1 MLRKRRGSE
10 RASERGKQRQ
20 LKHRRFNS
28 IIITGRRPQWDLEA
42 SAHAY
47 VNVYAQVGPSW
58 TGFTRRTLRRG
69 KTQAQFLLSDA
80 ETDKR
85 PSGF

>member
-1 MLRKRRGSE
+1 MSE

-20 LKHRRFNS
+20 LKHRFNS

-58 TGFTRRTLRRG
+58 TGFTRRTRCRG
-69 KTQAQFLLSDA
+69 KTQSDA
-80 ETDKR
+80 ET
-85 PSGF
+85 